1 MLRRRPKP
9 EDIISA
15 LYEEEGFYEIER
27 GEDPDSGYVNRL
39 ILSDGRREIIVN
51 ILDED
56 IFAIR
61 GAIQDALLQA
71 EKLKGKFDG
80 VAIAIP
86 RKYQRAVDEDVMAL
100 HGFGLIIYDN
110 LGAEEIIPPKIREG
124 IRSKKEEER
133 ELDRS
138 RSVREEE
145 IIQLR
150 RDFSRIL
157 KALEEIEARLDR
169 LEKEQNKLIK
179 RINDVENK
187 LRELSKAEPRI
198 REEIKATPKTISRV
212 KVEEGLPSYLVDN
225 PWIEIL
231 SRRE

>member
-27 GEDPDSGYVNRL
+27 GEDPESEYINRL

-133 ELDRS
+133 ELDKS
-138 RSVREEE
+138 RSVRGEE

-150 RDFSRIL
+150 RDFSRVL
-157 KALEEIEARLDR
+157 KVLEEIEARLDR

-179 RINDVENK
+179 RIADVENK

-198 REEIKATPKTISRV
+198 REEAKATPKTISRV